1 MRLRRIKLAGFKSFV
16 DPTTFDLPS
25 SLVGVTGPNGV
36 GKSNLIDAVR
46 WVMGESS
53 ARQLRGG
60 QMTDVIFSGSSGRQP
75 LGSASVEMVFDNSE
89 GRLGGEYARFSEI
102 SIRRTVDREGISNYY
117 LNGTRC
123 RRRDITDV
131 FLGTGL
137 GPRSYSL
144 IEQGIISKLVESKP
158 EDLRE
163 FLEEAAGIS
172 RYKERR
178 RETEVRLRNTREN
191 LERVDDLLDEIGK
204 RLAHL
209 KRQAR
214 AAERYQDFRRQQRK
228 LRAELVALHLQRL
241 DAELSNRED
250 GSRELALAVETERA
264 RESSVERELAASR
277 AEHNQAQTRV
287 EGTQQRYFEQ
297 QTEIARLEA
306 VIAGA
311 EREHFLHE
319 ERLQTIAEQLQET
332 ERRAEEGE
340 TRVNAFQAE
349 IEGLEPDLRNADTAV
364 VKAQEKA
371 EIAAV
376 ASADFQRAQTE
387 RREVLAVT
395 GRRLAVAE
403 AEAKAVQERKH
414 SMEQRRL
421 RLKSEQERQEAVSHE
436 RLGEAAKREVVR
448 LRAGAQ
454 AAEADSVA
462 CEQSVKQ
469 NRQILKEASES
480 LADLRR
486 EQASVEARLDSLNDP
501 LRAEGDAQLVNQ
513 WLSDHGLAEARHLA
527 GGLEIESGWE
537 WAVELVLGAR
547 LEGIETDRPYALL
560 DDLRRLST
568 GDITLIHGESVGR
581 HESNE
586 SNESKDSLSEC
597 VSSPFAAIHE
607 LLDGVYVAA
616 TIEAAKERRTRLL
629 PGESVITRDGTWM
642 GRHWLRVACAADPDA
657 GILARERKR
666 ERLNQLRVTLLD
678 RLAATQQLCARH
690 EEALRLA
697 EAEFMKARSTARS
710 AQEALAMGLAAEA
723 EAIGRE
729 RSAIERWK
737 ALREELVEIDTGL
750 SSLAEKMVLQ
760 HQVLNRVRHE
770 VEIGMAEQVTYEAEL
785 VHAGEEAKAAR
796 AATEKVRR
804 VRESM
809 ALRLEALR
817 AQADAAADAAA
828 RLHTEREKLL
838 DERNRVTNRLEAIGK
853 PDAATRQAL
862 EAGLERLRT
871 LEAELVQDRNRSAAI
886 EARAAELESARRL
899 SMEQVTRLRE
909 NLEITHL
916 AVQELRTRREALIEQ
931 LTQLEAHHEQV
942 LAEMEQGANS
952 ELWEHR
958 LEQIGQRIQRLG
970 AINLAAIDEYT
981 GEAER
986 EKYLKRQQADLNEAM
1001 ETLQSAIGRI
1011 DRETR
1016 SRFKE
1021 TFDQINTRLNE
1032 LFPRL
1037 FGGGTAALVL
1047 TGEDLLDAGVMVTA
1061 HPPGKRNTSI
1071 QMLSGGE
1078 KALVAV
1084 ALVFAIFDLNPA
1096 PFCMLDEVD
1105 APMDDANITRFCGL
1119 VNEISQRT
1127 QFIIITHN
1135 RSTMAACHQLIG
1147 VTMQEPGVSRLVG
1160 VDLDEVESFSVN

>member
-25 SLVGVTGPNGV
+25 SLVGVTGPNGA

-60 QMTDVIFSGSSGRQP
+60 QMTDVIFSGSSGRHP
-75 LGSASVEMVFDNSE
+75 LSSASVEMVFDNNE

-178 RETEVRLRNTREN
+178 RETENRLRNTREN

-214 AAERYQDFRRQQRK
+214 AAERYQDLRLQQRK
-228 LRAELVALHLQRL
+228 LRAELVALHLRRL
-241 DAELSNRED
+241 DDELSKRED
-250 GSRELALAVETERA
+250 GARELSLAVETEQT

-277 AEHNQAQTRV
+277 AEHNQAQARV
-287 EGTQQRYFEQ
+287 EATQQRYFEQ
-297 QTEIARLEA
+297 KTEIARLEA

-319 ERLQTIAEQLQET
+319 ERLQTIAQQLQEM
-332 ERRAEEGE
+332 ERRAGEGE
-340 TRVNAFQAE
+340 KQANALQAE
-349 IEGLEPDLRNADTAV
+349 IEGLVPDLRKVDAEVVTA
-364 VKAQEKA
+364 QGKA
-371 EIAAV
+371 EVAAV
-376 ASADFQRAQTE
+376 GLADCQRVQTE
-387 RREVLAVT
+387 RREVLAMAS
-395 GRRLAVAE
+395 RRLAVAE
-403 AEAKAVQERKH
+403 AEAKALQERKRGL
-414 SMEQRRL
+414 EQRRL
-421 RLKSEQERQEAVSHE
+421 RLKSEQERQESVSRE
-436 RLGEAAKREVVR
+436 GLAEAAKREVSR
-448 LRAGAQ
+448 LRGEAE
-454 AAEADSVA
+454 AAEAVSAA
-462 CEQSVKQ
+462 CEQSVKR
-469 NRQILKEASES
+469 NRQLLQEASES

-501 LRAEGDAQLVNQ
+501 LRAERDTQLVNQ
-513 WLSDHGLAEARHLA
+513 WLSDHGLSEARHLA
-527 GGLEIESGWE
+527 GGLEIEPGWE
-537 WAVELVLGAR
+537 WAVELVLGTY
-547 LEGIETDRPYALL
+547 LEGIETDRPDTLL
-560 DDLRRLST
+560 DDLRRLPT
-568 GDITLIHGESVGR
+568 GGLTLIHGKSEGR
-581 HESNE
+581 HGAKESLGEHVN
-586 SNESKDSLSEC
+586 
-597 VSSPFAAIHE
+597 SPFAAIYE
-607 LLDGVYVAA
+607 LLDGIYAAA
-616 TIEAAKERRTRLL
+616 TIEAAKERRSRLL

-642 GRHWLRVACAADPDA
+642 GRHWLRVARAADPDA

-666 ERLNQLRVTLLD
+666 EQLKQLRIALSD
-678 RLAATQQLCARH
+678 RLVATQQLRTRH

-697 EAEFMKARSTARS
+697 EAEFTQARSTVRS

-723 EAIGRE
+723 EAVGRE
-729 RSAIERWK
+729 RSAIERWE
-737 ALREELVEIDTGL
+737 ALREELAELDTGL
-750 SSLAEKMVLQ
+750 NSLEEKMALQ
-760 HQVLNRVRHE
+760 HQVLSRVRQE
-770 VEIGMAEQVTYEAEL
+770 VEIGMAEQAAQETEL
-785 VHAGEEAKAAR
+785 VHAREEAEAAR

-817 AQADAAADAAA
+817 VQADAAADTVA
-828 RLHTEREKLL
+828 RLCAEREKLL
-838 DERNRVTNRLEAIGK
+838 DEQNRVMNRLEAIGE
-853 PDAATRQAL
+853 PDAATRRAL
-862 EAGLERLRT
+862 EAGLEQLRT
-871 LEAELVQDRNRSAAI
+871 LEAELVRDRNRSAAV
-886 EARAAELESARRL
+886 EARATELESARRI
-899 SMEQVTRLRE
+899 SMERVARLRE
-909 NLEITHL
+909 DLETTHL
-916 AVQELRTRREALIEQ
+916 AVQELRTRREAFIEQ
-931 LTQLEAHHEQV
+931 LAQLEVRLEQV
-942 LAEMEQGANS
+942 LAEMEPGADS
-952 ELWEHR
+952 ESWERR
-958 LEQIGQRIQRLG
+958 LEQVGQRIQRLG
-970 AINLAAIDEYT
+970 AINLAAIEEYT
-981 GEAER
+981 SEAER
-986 EKYLKRQQADLNEAM
+986 EKYLQQQRADLNEAM

-1037 FGGGTAALVL
+1037 FGGGAAALVL
-1047 TGEDLLDAGVMVTA
+1047 TGDDLLNAGVMVTA
-1061 HPPGKRNTSI
+1061 HPPGKRNTSV

-1105 APMDDANITRFCGL
+1105 APMDDANITRFCDL
-1119 VNEISQRT
+1119 VHEISQRT

-1160 VDLDEVESFSVN
+1160 VDLDEVERCSVN